1 MIENTNVDLRD
12 GKRSALNDAFL
23 GKDERRGFENFK
35 SVVCQLGGNRT
46 EQWNEHQNKKD
57 RLDSIKNQRV
67 CFNVETDDLL
77 IERIES
83 SERSDLIELNEKNMD
98 KSDECLKDK
107 NIREFILKDQ
117 NQDYIEGFEQTSEE
131 PVKTNQ
137 KLIELIDQ
145 LDRVDKEETLKLDYL
160 LKRLGMGEK
169 YGSDLNQTI
178 FQQKI
183 QNQDLSEVLE
193 KCNQKIDVI
202 KQTIDKSNVESENRI
217 DVLRGERLNVEEER
231 ISLEKELKKCEKELE
246 QLGHQNERLNTDVNK
261 LQCKLDGVVKNSDEK
276 HKLLTKT
283 VKTNLA
289 DNKQLM
295 AEIDS
300 KKQLIVRL
308 EAKLSETRKTHKT
321 EAENVHNLKIKLDNL
336 KHKRNIIMSP
346 VIKCGD
352 HNKYD
357 PQTSR
362 VNKVLDDFKSDSEN
376 IILTTP
382 KERTG
387 RCPDDFEDSDQEIED
402 LIKTCKS
409 LVNDFNK
416 K

>member
-1 MIENTNVDLRD
+1 MIENTNVDVRES
-12 GKRSALNDAFL
+12 KRSTLDDAFL
-23 GKDERRGFENFK
+23 EKYERRGFDNSK
-35 SVVCQLGGNRT
+35 SVVCQLGDNQN
-46 EQWNEHQNKKD
+46 EQWNGHQNRKD
-57 RLDSIKNQRV
+57 RLDSIKNRRV

-77 IERIES
+77 IERNEC
-83 SERSDLIELNEKNMD
+83 SERSDLKESDEKNI
-98 KSDECLKDK
+98 KKLVKCLKAE
-107 NIREFILKDQ
+107 NIRELILKDQ
-117 NQDYIEGFEQTSEE
+117 NQDHINGSEQKSEE
-131 PVKTNQ
+131 LVKTNQ

-145 LDRVDKEETLKLDYL
+145 LDRVDKEETLKLDHL
-160 LKRLGMGEK
+160 LKRIGMGEK

-183 QNQDLSEVLE
+183 QNQELSEVLE
-193 KCNQKIDVI
+193 KCNKKIEVI
-202 KQTIDKSNVESENRI
+202 KQSIDKDNVESENRI
-217 DVLRGERLNVEEER
+217 DVLRGERLNVEEEG
-231 ISLEKELKKCEKELE
+231 IYLKKELKKSEKELE
-246 QLGHQNERLNTDVNK
+246 QLRHQNERLNTDVNK
-261 LQCKLDGVVKNSDEK
+261 LQCKLNGLVKNSDEK
-276 HKLLTKT
+276 HKLSTKI
-283 VKTNLA
+283 VEINQA

-295 AEIDS
+295 AEIYS
-300 KKQLIVRL
+300 KKQLIVQL

-321 EAENVHNLKIKLDNL
+321 EADNVHNLKIKLENL

-362 VNKVLDDFKSDSEN
+362 VNKILDDFKSDSEN

-382 KERTG
+382 KKRTG
-387 RCPDDFEDSDQEIED
+387 CRPDDFEDSDQEIEH
-402 LIKTCKS
+402 LIKTCES